1 MADQQA
7 SALEDSAKETAAIWT
22 SIAERS
28 SRILSEYLARQA
40 DGENDHPDPLN
51 ISGPFTEMF
60 AKMMENPEQVLA
72 LQAEYMKRWA
82 DLWHS
87 SSQAML
93 GQKADPM
100 VEPATDDR
108 RFRDKVWSENAV
120 FDYIKQSYLL
130 AAQQIQSSVGAV
142 GGLDEDTR
150 HRVDFYTK
158 QFVDA
163 MSPTNFA
170 ATNPKVI
177 EATLESKGENLV
189 NGMQN
194 LLDDLERGDGRLAI
208 TMTDQDAFE
217 VGKNIATSK
226 GKVVYQNEL
235 MQLLQ
240 FEPTTKK
247 VFEKPLLI
255 IPPWINKY
263 YILDLQPENSFIKWA
278 TGKGHTVFVIS
289 WVNPD
294 TELAEKT
301 FTDYMH
307 EGPLDAINA
316 IEKATGEKQVNVI
329 GYCLGGTLLAATLA
343 WMTSKRKVSRV
354 ASATFFTSLVD
365 FTHAGDLKV
374 FIDDAQIEM
383 IEERMDK
390 SGGVLDGAD
399 MASTFNLLRANDLIW
414 SFVINNYLLGKE
426 PMPFDLLY
434 WNSDS
439 TRMPKAM
446 HTYYLRNMYQK
457 NLLRE
462 PGGLEIDGVKIDLR
476 KIKVPVCI
484 VSTKDDHIAPSDA
497 TYAATQLY
505 SGPVKFILAGSGH
518 IAGIV
523 NPEGSEKYGY
533 WVTGDK
539 TKNPPTPQEWFK
551 KAKQHPGSWWP
562 AWDKWIAPKSGDKVA
577 ARKPGDG
584 KLKPI
589 EPAPG
594 SYVKVKSTGSA
605 KS

>member
-1 MADQQA
+1 MADQHP
-7 SALEDSAKETAAIWT
+7 SALGESATETAEIWT

-28 SRILSEYLARQA
+28 TRILSDYLARQA
-40 DGENDHPDPLN
+40 GGGPQNPDPLN
-51 ISGPFTEMF
+51 VSAPFMTLF
-60 AKMMENPEQVLA
+60 SKMMENPEQMLA
-72 LQAEYMKRWA
+72 LKAEYMKQWT
-82 DLWHS
+82 DLWFS

-93 GQKADPM
+93 GKA
-100 VEPATDDR
+100 VEPAIEPDAGDR
-108 RFRDKVWSENAV
+108 RFRGKEWSENAV

-130 AAQQIQSSVGAV
+130 ASQQIQSSVGAV
-142 GGLDEDTR
+142 DGLDDDTR
-150 HRVDFYTK
+150 QKVDFYTK

-177 EATLESKGENLV
+177 EATLDTKGENLV

-194 LLDDLERGDGRLAI
+194 MLDDLERGKGRLAI
-208 TMTDQDAFE
+208 RMTDEDAFE
-217 VGKNIATSK
+217 VGENIAVSR
-226 GKVVYQNEL
+226 GQVVYQNDL

-240 FEPTTKK
+240 FNPTTKK
-247 VFEKPLLI
+247 VYEKPLLI

-278 TGKGHTVFVIS
+278 TEKGHTVFVIS

-294 TELAEKT
+294 TELAEKS
-301 FTDYMH
+301 FADYMH
-307 EGPLDAINA
+307 EGPLDAFDA

-329 GYCLGGTLLAATLA
+329 GYCLGGTLLATTLA
-343 WMTSKRKVSRV
+343 WMTSKRKVGRV
-354 ASATFFTSLVD
+354 ASATFFTTLVD
-365 FTHAGDLKV
+365 FSDAGDLKV

-383 IEERMDK
+383 VEERMDQ
-390 SGGVLDGAD
+390 SGGVLDGAH
-399 MASTFNLLRANDLIW
+399 MASTFNMLRANDLIW

-446 HTYYLRNMYQK
+446 HSFYLRNMYQK

-462 PGGLEIDGVKIDLR
+462 PGGIEIDGVKIDLG
-476 KIKVPVCI
+476 KIKVPVSI
-484 VSTKDDHIAPSDA
+484 VSTKDDHIAPWQA

-505 SGPVKFILAGSGH
+505 GGPVKFILAGSGH

-533 WVTGDK
+533 WVTRTK
-539 TKNPPTPQEWFK
+539 TNPPTPQEWFE
-551 KAKQHPGSWWP
+551 KAKQTSGSWWP
-562 AWDKWIAPKSGDKVA
+562 EWHKWIAPKAGKKVP
-577 ARKPGDG
+577 AREPGDG

-589 EPAPG
+589 EPTPG
-594 SYVKVKSTGSA
+594 SYVKVKASEPEA
-605 KS
+605 E

>member
-1 MADQQA
+1 MADQQPA
-7 SALEDSAKETAAIWT
+7 APGESAKEAAEIWAG
-22 SIAERS
+22 IAERS
-28 SRILSEYLARQA
+28 SKILASYLSRQA
-40 DGENDHPDPLN
+40 GGDLQNPDPLN
-51 ISGPFTEMF
+51 ISGPFTELF
-60 AKMMENPEQVLA
+60 TKMMENPQQILA
-72 LQAEYMKRWA
+72 LQADYMKQWA
-82 DLWHS
+82 DLWFS
-87 SSQAML
+87 TGQAML
-93 GQKADPM
+93 GQKSDP
-100 VEPATDDR
+100 VIAPESGDR
-108 RFRDKVWSENAV
+108 RFRDPAWSENAV
-120 FDYIKQSYLL
+120 FDYLKQSYLL
-130 AAQQIQSSVGAV
+130 AAQQIQKSVGV
-142 GGLDEDTR
+142 VDGLDEGTR

-170 ATNPKVI
+170 ATNPKVL
-177 EATLESKGENLV
+177 ETTLETKGENLV

-194 LLDDLERGDGRLAI
+194 MLDDLERGKGRLQI
-208 TMTDQDAFE
+208 SMTDQDAFE
-217 VGKNIATSK
+217 VGENIAMSK
-226 GKVVYQNEL
+226 GKVVYQNDL

-240 FEPTTKK
+240 FDPATKK

-278 TGKGHTVFVIS
+278 AEKGHTVFVIS

-294 TELAEKT
+294 PKLAEKT
-301 FTDYMH
+301 FEDYMH
-307 EGPLDAINA
+307 EGPLDAIGA
-316 IEKATGEKQVNVI
+316 IEKATGEKQINVI
-329 GYCLGGTLLAATLA
+329 GYCLGGTLLATTLG
-343 WMTSKRKVSRV
+343 WMSAKKKANRV

-365 FTHAGDLKV
+365 FSDAGDLKV
-374 FIDDAQIEM
+374 FIDDAQLEM
-383 IEERMDK
+383 IEERMEK

-399 MASTFNLLRANDLIW
+399 MAATFNMLRANDLIW

-446 HTYYLRNMYQK
+446 HMFYLRNMYRD

-462 PGGLEIDGVKIDLR
+462 PGGIEIDGVKIDLG
-476 KIKVPVCI
+476 KVKAPVCI
-484 VSTKDDHIAPSDA
+484 VSTKEDHIAPADA

-505 SGPVKFILAGSGH
+505 GGPVKFILAGSGH

-533 WVTGDK
+533 WVTSGK
-539 TKNPPTPQEWFK
+539 TNPPTPQAWFE
-551 KAKQHPGSWWP
+551 KAKHKDGSWWP
-562 AWDKWIAPKSGDKVA
+562 EWDKWIRPHAGDKVP

-589 EPAPG
+589 EDAPG
-594 SYVKVKSTGSA
+594 SYVKLKATD
-605 KS
+605 

>member
-1 MADQQA
+1 MADQQP
-7 SALEDSAKETAAIWT
+7 SALEESAADTAAIWS

-28 SRILSEYLARQA
+28 TRILSDYLAKQA
-40 DGENDHPDPLN
+40 DDGPKNPDPLN
-51 ISGPFTEMF
+51 ISAPFMALF
-60 AKMMENPEQVLA
+60 SKMMENPQQLLA
-72 LQAEYMKRWA
+72 LQSEYMKQWA
-82 DLWHS
+82 DLWFA
-87 SSQAML
+87 SSQAMM
-93 GQKADPM
+93 GQSTEPTI
-100 VEPATDDR
+100 EPAASDR
-108 RFRDKVWSENAV
+108 RFRDQAWSENAV

-130 AAQQIQSSVGAV
+130 AAHQIQSSVGAV
-142 GGLDEDTR
+142 DGLDEDTR
-150 HRVDFYTK
+150 HRVDFYTN

-177 EATLESKGENLV
+177 EATLETKGENLV

-194 LLDDLERGDGRLAI
+194 MLDDLERGKGRLAI
-208 TMTDQDAFE
+208 KMTDPDAFE
-217 VGKNIATSK
+217 VGKNIAVSK
-226 GKVVYQNEL
+226 GQVVYQNDL

-240 FEPTTKK
+240 FNPATKQ

-278 TGKGHTVFVIS
+278 TEKGHTVFVIS

-294 TELAEKT
+294 TKLAEKS
-301 FTDYMH
+301 FADYMH
-307 EGPLDAINA
+307 EGPLDAIDA

-343 WMTSKRKVSRV
+343 WMTSKRKAGRV

-365 FTHAGDLKV
+365 FSDAGDLKV

-383 IEERMDK
+383 IEERMDQG
-390 SGGVLDGAD
+390 GGVLDGAD
-399 MASTFNLLRANDLIW
+399 MASTFNMLRANDLIW

-446 HTYYLRNMYQK
+446 HTFYLRNMYQK

-462 PGGLEIDGVKIDLR
+462 PGGIELDGVKIDLR
-476 KIKVPVCI
+476 KVKVPVCI
-484 VSTKDDHIAPSDA
+484 VSTKDDHIAPADA

-505 SGPVKFILAGSGH
+505 GGPVKFILAGSGH

-533 WVTGDK
+533 WVTGDRA
-539 TKNPPTPQEWFK
+539 KNPPTPQEWFA
-551 KAKQHPGSWWP
+551 KAKQKPGSWWP
-562 AWDKWIAPKSGDKVA
+562 EWQKWIGPKSGEKTA

-589 EPAPG
+589 EPTPG
-594 SYVKVKSTGSA
+594 SYVKVKSTA
-605 KS
+605 PEKE

>member
-1 MADQQA
+1 MADQQPSDVGDNTSE
-7 SALEDSAKETAAIWT
+7 SAEIWS

-28 SRILSEYLARQA
+28 TRILAEYLSRQSG
-40 DGENDHPDPLN
+40 DGVKNPDPLN
-51 ISGPFTEMF
+51 ISAPFMEMF
-60 AKMMENPEQVLA
+60 SKMMENPQQILA
-72 LQAEYMKRWA
+72 MQADYMKQWA
-82 DLWHS
+82 DLWFN
-87 SSQAML
+87 SSQALM
-93 GQKADPM
+93 GKPA
-100 VEPATDDR
+100 EPLIEPEAGDR
-108 RFRDKVWSENAV
+108 RFRDQAWSENAV

-142 GGLDEDTR
+142 DGLDDDTR
-150 HRVDFYTK
+150 HRVDFYTN

-177 EATLESKGENLV
+177 EATVETKGENLV

-194 LLDDLERGDGRLAI
+194 MLDDLERGKGKLAI
-208 TMTDQDAFE
+208 RMTDQDAFE
-217 VGKNIATSK
+217 VGENIAVSK
-226 GKVVYQNEL
+226 GQVVYQNDL

-240 FEPTTKK
+240 FNPSTKQ

-263 YILDLQPENSFIKWA
+263 YILDLRPENSFIKWA

-294 TELAEKT
+294 TKLAEKT

-329 GYCLGGTLLAATLA
+329 GYCLGGTLLATTLA
-343 WMTSKRKVSRV
+343 WMTSKRKANRV

-365 FTHAGDLKV
+365 FTDAGDLKV

-383 IEERMDK
+383 IEERMDQA
-390 SGGVLDGAD
+390 GGVLDGAD
-399 MASTFNLLRANDLIW
+399 MASTFNMLRANDLIW

-462 PGGLEIDGVKIDLR
+462 PGGIEVDGVKIDLR
-476 KIKVPVCI
+476 KVKVPVCI
-484 VSTKDDHIAPSDA
+484 VSTKDDHIAPADA

-533 WVTGDK
+533 WVTGNRA
-539 TKNPPTPQEWFK
+539 KNPPTPQEWLE
-551 KAKQHPGSWWP
+551 KAKQKPGSWWP
-562 AWDKWIAPKSGDKVA
+562 EWQKWIAPNSGEKVP

-589 EPAPG
+589 EPTPG
-594 SYVKVKSTGSA
+594 SYVKVKSTEPE
-605 KS
+605 KE